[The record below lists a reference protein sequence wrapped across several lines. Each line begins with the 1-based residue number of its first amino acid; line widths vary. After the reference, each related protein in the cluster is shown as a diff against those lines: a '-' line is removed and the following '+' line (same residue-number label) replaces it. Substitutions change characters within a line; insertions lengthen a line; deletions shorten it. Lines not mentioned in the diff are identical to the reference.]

1 MLRITENAFRDH
13 LFEHHK
19 EDLTSLIVGRRD
31 SVEWGDEDSFPPIR
45 FLLQQKAERQINAIL
60 DQLESVVLTGKELR
74 LERSEGHPTRVDLFG
89 TGEDTG
95 ITVIELKKSGQ
106 TERQAFTELLA
117 YANHFCSVFP
127 GLTESALTMVLV
139 APMKT
144 RTARDAYAQ
153 ELVSNRKNVLALIPS
168 ESPDG
173 VFSLEV
179 YYPDASY
186 YQWIENN
193 ILNDHSMTCVAI
205 EFPIIEGWIDSD
217 RASETSGS
225 MPQHSKDA
233 LNTVANAVA
242 QQLEAIGFHA
252 LVYANQKWGEFTFFE
267 NPNCLIVAAMNPFS
281 STRTAVSDGVIYGS
295 SEPERLQQ
303 VQAIYDQLTEQ
314 GKEYFWIDSM
324 ESDFQG
330 RLIRAVRDQFEF
342 CFLSRNVKVPSQ
354 ISLPSWYGIKTSF
367 IEAVG
372 THNLNV
378 YTTGLIRE
386 MFHEYVKH
394 TYLRGVD
401 QIYYA
406 DDLHMFAYDMLHPF
420 LGVWEILS
428 GLGSEPAV
436 GEDDGDE
443 EVSDAD

>member
-1 MLRITENAFRDH
+1 
-13 LFEHHK
+13 
-19 EDLTSLIVGRRD
+19 
-31 SVEWGDEDSFPPIR
+31 
-45 FLLQQKAERQINAIL
+45 
-60 DQLESVVLTGKELR
+60 
-74 LERSEGHPTRVDLFG
+74 
-89 TGEDTG
+89 
-95 ITVIELKKSGQ
+95 
-106 TERQAFTELLA
+106 
-117 YANHFCSVFP
+117 
-127 GLTESALTMVLV
+127 
-139 APMKT
+139 
-144 RTARDAYAQ
+144 
-153 ELVSNRKNVLALIPS
+153 
-168 ESPDG
+168 
-173 VFSLEV
+173 
-179 YYPDASY
+179 
-186 YQWIENN
+186 
-193 ILNDHSMTCVAI
+193 
-205 EFPIIEGWIDSD
+205 
-217 RASETSGS
+217 
-225 MPQHSKDA
+225 
-233 LNTVANAVA
+233 
-242 QQLEAIGFHA
+242 
-252 LVYANQKWGEFTFFE
+252 
-267 NPNCLIVAAMNPFS
+267 
-281 STRTAVSDGVIYGS
+281 
-295 SEPERLQQ
+295 
-303 VQAIYDQLTEQ
+303 
-314 GKEYFWIDSM
+314 M

>member
-1 MLRITENAFRDH
+1 MLKISENAFRDH

-31 SVEWGDEDSFPPIR
+31 PVAWGDEDSFPPIR
-45 FLLQQKAERQINAIL
+45 FLLQQKAERQISAIL

-95 ITVIELKKSGQ
+95 ITIIELKKSGQ

-127 GLTESALTMVLV
+127 GLTESALTVVLV
-139 APMKT
+139 APMTT

-179 YYPDASY
+179 YYPDDSY

-217 RASETSGS
+217 LASETSGS
-225 MPQHSKDA
+225 MPQHSIDA
-233 LNTVANAVA
+233 LNTVANVVA

-252 LVYANQKWGEFTFFE
+252 LVYANQKWGEFTFLE
-267 NPNCLIVAAMNPFS
+267 NPNCLIVSAMNPFS
-281 STRTAVSDGVIYGS
+281 PTRTAVSDGVIYGS

-314 GKEYFWIDSM
+314 GREYFWIDSM

-342 CFLSRNVKVPSQ
+342 CFLSRNVKVPFQ
-354 ISLPSWYGIKTSF
+354 ISLPSWYGIKTTF

-378 YTTGLIRE
+378 YTTGLVRE

-394 TYLRGVD
+394 TYQRGVD

-406 DDLHMFAYDMLHPF
+406 DDLHMFAYNMLHPF

-428 GLGSEPAV
+428 GLGYEPAE
-436 GEDDGDE
+436 GEDDDDE
-443 EVSDAD
+443 EL